1 MTRAGWNPA
10 NWNPAGWQRCSSAA
24 VGWLA
29 LIAICGQVMPAQD
42 LFPAAG
48 ILVAILYAQSVSFS
62 IGFGGVATFGNQAFY
77 GAAGYLVAWLSINAS
92 IQNILL
98 LLLIGLA
105 AGVVGSS
112 LTVFLVRG
120 QTGFVFGLL
129 TLAIGQ
135 TVYEFVS
142 GTSYVGGSGGYA
154 GVSRGTLVGIDLN
167 NAMAF
172 YWFLAILVAVVTIVL
187 YAVRSSAYG
196 RILSAIRQNAVR
208 VETLGAPVNRYKG
221 IAVLISGG
229 LAGIA
234 GAMYAVT
241 YGSTDPSMFYW
252 VAGAAPILAGI
263 LGGMRTLIGPIVGAT
278 IYGGVL
284 YAFSLT
290 AKTGQL
296 YVSLIVLAIFLLMPD
311 GVVPAAVSGAR
322 LAARRLSALP
332 IADRL
337 RPPRPPGP
345 AAGPPG
351 RPVAAERKA

>member
-1 MTRAGWNPA
+1 MTRTGWNLP
-10 NWNPAGWQRCSSAA
+10 GWQRCCAA
-24 VGWLA
+24 AAGWLA
-29 LIAICGQVMPAQD
+29 LIALCGQAMPAED

-48 ILVAILYAQSVSFS
+48 ILVGILYAQSVSFS

-92 IQNILL
+92 IQNVLL

-105 AGVVGSS
+105 AGLVGSA

-120 QTGFVFGLL
+120 QTGFVFGML

-154 GVSRGTLVGIDLN
+154 GVARGTLLGIDLN
-167 NAMAF
+167 GATAF
-172 YWFLAILVAVVTIVL
+172 YWFLAILVALVTVVL

-229 LAGIA
+229 LAGVA
-234 GAMYAVT
+234 GSMYAVT

-263 LGGMRTLIGPIVGAT
+263 LGGMRTLTGPIVGAT

-290 AKTGQL
+290 ARIGQL
-296 YVSLIVLAIFLLMPD
+296 YVSLIVLGIFLLMPD
-311 GVVPAAVSGAR
+311 GVVPAVVAGAR
-322 LAARRLSALP
+322 LAARRMPGVPGAG
-332 IADRL
+332 
-337 RPPRPPGP
+337 RPRSPGPPGP
-345 AAGPPG
+345 AGGQSA
-351 RPVAAERKA
+351 RPVAAEPKA